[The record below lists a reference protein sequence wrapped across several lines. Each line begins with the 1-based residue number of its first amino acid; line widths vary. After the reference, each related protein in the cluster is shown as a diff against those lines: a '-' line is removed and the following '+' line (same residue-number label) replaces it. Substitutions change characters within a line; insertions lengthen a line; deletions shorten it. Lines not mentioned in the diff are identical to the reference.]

1 MSILVYWLFGG
12 IRRAHPS
19 HLAVKAEKVSVRGG
33 AKALE

>member
-19 HLAVKAEKVSVRGG
+19 HLADKAEKVRFVVEQ
-33 AKALE
+33 KL